1 MEDQF
6 TYQDFDLLI
15 ERGPPDGFR
24 ARVLRSPMGE
34 SAFVQFFLPFSEVE
48 LENLVLKVGPSRRG
62 TRGPGRP
69 ESTLLKDFG
78 GKLYGAVFTDELRD
92 LLRSSLNQTRAQGV
106 GLRLRLRLADVPEL
120 ANLPWEFLYDPRLN
134 RFLAQSR
141 HTPLV
146 RYLDLPDPPQPRGV
160 AGPLRLLV
168 MISSPSGY
176 YPLDV
181 EQEWR
186 LLTGALAEPQ
196 QQGRVV
202 IERLPATMST
212 LRRRLRQEEFH
223 IFHFVGHGSY
233 KREWDDGV
241 LVMED
246 RNGQP
251 HEVTGEE
258 LGGLLNESDHTRLA
272 VLNACEGA
280 RGGVSDPFAGVA
292 QSLIQQGLPAV
303 VAMQFA
309 ITDDA
314 AIIFAHELYA
324 AIADGYP
331 LEAAL
336 ADARG
341 AIRDEGNPT
350 EWGTPVLYSRAPDG
364 RLFDLSGQSRTLEAE
379 RKARDEAERKARDEA
394 ERKARDEAERKARD
408 EAERKARDEA
418 ELKARQEA
426 ERKARK
432 EAKRKARKEA
442 EQQARTPPETL
453 DAPGDIDPMVLGDRA
468 EAAGDFTEAERWF
481 RVAAEARN
489 TDAMNRLALLLHNT
503 LGRTSEAES
512 WFHDAANAGNTHA
525 MVNLGLLAQYQGD
538 ADEAEEWLH
547 RAVEAGSTDA
557 MELLTALHSSG
568 PQIPAPDEWETVAV
582 PDESE
587 PIAAPDEWETVGAPD
602 EWETVAAPDEWDTS
616 PIDASDTTVSDDAF
630 PYDQ

>member
-379 RKARDEAERKARDEA
+379 RKARDEAERKAR
-394 ERKARDEAERKARD
+394 
-408 EAERKARDEA
+408 
-418 ELKARQEA
+418 QEA

-568 PQIPAPDEWETVAV
+568 PQIPAPDEWETVAA

-587 PIAAPDEWETVGAPD
+587 PIAAPDEWETVGPPD

>member
-24 ARVLRSPMGE
+24 ARVLRSPTGE

-394 ERKARDEAERKARD
+394 ERKAR
-408 EAERKARDEA
+408 
-418 ELKARQEA
+418 QEA

-587 PIAAPDEWETVGAPD
+587 PVAAPDEWETVGAPD

>member
-24 ARVLRSPMGE
+24 ARVLRSPTGE

-379 RKARDEAERKARDEA
+379 RKARDEAERKAR
-394 ERKARDEAERKARD
+394 
-408 EAERKARDEA
+408 
-418 ELKARQEA
+418 
-426 ERKARK
+426 K

-587 PIAAPDEWETVGAPD
+587 PVAAPDEWETVGAPD

>member
-24 ARVLRSPMGE
+24 ARVLRSPTGE

-394 ERKARDEAERKARD
+394 ERKAR
-408 EAERKARDEA
+408 
-418 ELKARQEA
+418 QEA

>member
-24 ARVLRSPMGE
+24 ARVLRSPTGE

-394 ERKARDEAERKARD
+394 ERKARDEAERKARQ
-408 EAERKARDEA
+408 EAKRKAR
-418 ELKARQEA
+418 Q
-426 ERKARK
+426 

-587 PIAAPDEWETVGAPD
+587 PVAAPDEWETVGAPD

>member
-24 ARVLRSPMGE
+24 ARVLRSPTGE

-408 EAERKARDEA
+408 EAERKAR
-418 ELKARQEA
+418 QEA

-568 PQIPAPDEWETVAV
+568 PQIPAPDEWETVAA

-587 PIAAPDEWETVGAPD
+587 PIAAPDEWETVGPPD

>member
-379 RKARDEAERKARDEA
+379 RKARDEAERKARQEA
-394 ERKARDEAERKARD
+394 KRKAR
-408 EAERKARDEA
+408 
-418 ELKARQEA
+418 Q
-426 ERKARK
+426 

-616 PIDASDTTVSDDAF
+616 PIDASDTIVSDDAF

>member
-379 RKARDEAERKARDEA
+379 RKARDEAERKAR
-394 ERKARDEAERKARD
+394 
-408 EAERKARDEA
+408 
-418 ELKARQEA
+418 QEA

-587 PIAAPDEWETVGAPD
+587 PVAAPDEWETVGAPD

>member
-379 RKARDEAERKARDEA
+379 RKARDEAERKARQEA
-394 ERKARDEAERKARD
+394 KRKAR
-408 EAERKARDEA
+408 
-418 ELKARQEA
+418 Q
-426 ERKARK
+426 

-547 RAVEAGSTDA
+547 RAVDAGSTDA

>member
-24 ARVLRSPMGE
+24 ARVLRSPTGE

-379 RKARDEAERKARDEA
+379 RKARDEAERKARQEA
-394 ERKARDEAERKARD
+394 KRKAR
-408 EAERKARDEA
+408 
-418 ELKARQEA
+418 Q
-426 ERKARK
+426 

-547 RAVEAGSTDA
+547 RAVDAGSTDA

-568 PQIPAPDEWETVAV
+568 PQIPAPDEWETVAA

>member
-379 RKARDEAERKARDEA
+379 RKARDEAERKAR
-394 ERKARDEAERKARD
+394 
-408 EAERKARDEA
+408 
-418 ELKARQEA
+418 QEA

-568 PQIPAPDEWETVAV
+568 PQIPAPDEWETVAA

>member
-379 RKARDEAERKARDEA
+379 RKARDEAERKAR
-394 ERKARDEAERKARD
+394 
-408 EAERKARDEA
+408 
-418 ELKARQEA
+418 QEA

>member
-24 ARVLRSPMGE
+24 ARVLRSPTGE

-379 RKARDEAERKARDEA
+379 RKARDEAERKARQEA
-394 ERKARDEAERKARD
+394 KRKAR
-408 EAERKARDEA
+408 
-418 ELKARQEA
+418 Q
-426 ERKARK
+426 

-587 PIAAPDEWETVGAPD
+587 PVAAPDEWETVGAPD

>member
-24 ARVLRSPMGE
+24 ARVLRSPTGE

-379 RKARDEAERKARDEA
+379 RKARDEAERKAR
-394 ERKARDEAERKARD
+394 
-408 EAERKARDEA
+408 
-418 ELKARQEA
+418 QEA

-587 PIAAPDEWETVGAPD
+587 PVAAPDEWETVGAPD

>member
-379 RKARDEAERKARDEA
+379 RKARDEAERKAR
-394 ERKARDEAERKARD
+394 
-408 EAERKARDEA
+408 
-418 ELKARQEA
+418 QEA

-587 PIAAPDEWETVGAPD
+587 PVAVPDEWETVGAPD

>member
-379 RKARDEAERKARDEA
+379 RKARDEAERKAR
-394 ERKARDEAERKARD
+394 
-408 EAERKARDEA
+408 
-418 ELKARQEA
+418 Q
-426 ERKARK
+426 

-587 PIAAPDEWETVGAPD
+587 PVAAPDEWETVGAPD